1 MKTEEEVVRWRLQ
14 SSHGMAAAD
23 LLIKAFNGDV
33 QKALAF
39 FYANDP
45 EDHDEIHDFYVALH
59 AVLFQLAEQKKR

>member
-1 MKTEEEVVRWRLQ
+1 
-14 SSHGMAAAD
+14 MAAAD